1 MLGSSIILP
10 FITAAVG
17 ALFAMRINGPD
28 AMIAG
33 GAVGFGVGCAILL
46 LIWLLFAI
54 LKRMVD

>member
-10 FITAAVG
+10 FITMAVG

-28 AMIAG
+28 AMITG
-33 GAVGFGVGCAILL
+33 GAVGFGVGCAVLI

>member
-10 FITAAVG
+10 FLAMVVG

-28 AMIAG
+28 GMIVG
-33 GAVGFGVGCAILL
+33 GAVGFGVGCAILIV
-46 LIWLLFAI
+46 IWLLFAI